1 MRAISEARIR
11 ALRQREEARYIA
23 ERPKS
28 KELFERARKSLIG
41 GVPVGWQRRWVEPFP
56 IYVREAKGSHLI
68 DVDGHRYVDISLGD
82 SGALYGHSP
91 EATVKA
97 MVNQLHKGLTFGL
110 PTEDAIWVGE
120 ELARRFGLPYWQ
132 VYMTATD
139 ANKFAIR
146 IARAVT
152 GRDMVLVFHGCYHGS
167 VEETQVTLRDG
178 RVVPDNLSVP
188 WRLPDPS
195 RRTRVI
201 EFNDVESLEK
211 ALSPGDVACVLCE
224 PAMTNVHV
232 GIIYAEPGYHHA
244 LRELTR
250 RYGTLLI
257 LDEVHTIAAG
267 PGGLTREMG
276 LTPDMLV
283 LGKPI
288 AGGMPAAAV
297 GFSQKVVDKFME
309 IEDWREIGGTLS
321 GNALALA
328 ALRATLEH
336 VMTESAYEHMISL
349 AKRVAEASNRTIR
362 DAGMP
367 WCVTRLG
374 CRIEYCFQPAPPKNG
389 ADSDRIHEVNTEL
402 GKLFHIYMMTHG
414 VLMTPFH
421 NVVLTSPATTIED
434 VDFYNGV
441 FGEFVKELIQ

>member
-1 MRAISEARIR
+1 M
-11 ALRQREEARYIA
+11 
-23 ERPKS
+23 
-28 KELFERARKSLIG
+28 
-41 GVPVGWQRRWVEPFP
+41 GWHRRWVEPFP
-56 IYVREAKGSHLI
+56 IYVREAKGVHLL

-97 MVNQLHKGLTFGL
+97 MINQVRKGITFGL

-120 ELARRFGLPYWQ
+120 ELARRLGLPYWQ
-132 VYMTATD
+132 VYMTASD

-152 GRDMVLVFHGCYHGS
+152 GRDMVLVYHGCYHGS
-167 VEETQVTLRDG
+167 IEEASVTLRDG
-178 RVVPDNLSVP
+178 KAIPDSLNVA

-195 RRTRVI
+195 RRTQII
-201 EFNDVESLEK
+201 EFNDVGALEK
-211 ALSPGDVACVLCE
+211 ALSPQDIACVVCE

-232 GIIYAEPGYHHA
+232 GIIYPESGYHDA
-244 LRELTR
+244 LREITR

-257 LDEVHTIAAG
+257 LDETHTIAAG

-276 LTPDMLV
+276 LDPDILT

-288 AGGMPAAAV
+288 AGGMPVGAA
-297 GFSQKVVDKFME
+297 GFSQKVVNKLME
-309 IEDWREIGGTLS
+309 TEDWREIGGTLS
-321 GNALALA
+321 ANALALA

-336 VMTESAYEHMISL
+336 VMTESAYEYMISL
-349 AKRVAEASNRTIR
+349 AKRAAEGSSKIIK
-362 DAGMP
+362 DAGLP

-374 CRIEYCFQPAPPKNG
+374 CRIEYGFQPAPPKNG
-389 ADSDRIHEVNTEL
+389 ADFDEVHEVNTEL
-402 GKLFHIYMMTHG
+402 GKLFHIYMITHG

-421 NVVLTSPATTIED
+421 NVVLISPATTTED
-434 VDFYNGV
+434 VGFYNGV
-441 FGEFVKELIQ
+441 FGRFVKELVQ